1 MCSKPVLQSPDF
13 SKLFILQTDASNRG
27 VGAVLSQQDS
37 DGTDHP
43 VGYFS
48 RKIFLRE
55 EAYSTVEKEC
65 LAIKLGIE
73 AFKVYLL
80 GRQFE
85 IHTDHNALIW
95 LDRLKEN
102 NQRLTCWSLSL
113 QLYSFVVKHRK
124 GQMNKNADALSRC
137 APN

>member
-1 MCSKPVLQSPDF
+1 MLQSPDF

-27 VGAVLSQQDS
+27 VGAVLSQWDS

-48 RKIFLRE
+48 RKLLPRE
-55 EAYSTVEKEC
+55 EAYSTIEKEC

-80 GRQFE
+80 GRQLRS
-85 IHTDHNALIW
+85 ILTIMPLSGWID
-95 LDRLKEN
+95 LK
-102 NQRLTCWSLSL
+102 RTI
-113 QLYSFVVKHRK
+113 K
-124 GQMNKNADALSRC
+124 D
-137 APN
+137 